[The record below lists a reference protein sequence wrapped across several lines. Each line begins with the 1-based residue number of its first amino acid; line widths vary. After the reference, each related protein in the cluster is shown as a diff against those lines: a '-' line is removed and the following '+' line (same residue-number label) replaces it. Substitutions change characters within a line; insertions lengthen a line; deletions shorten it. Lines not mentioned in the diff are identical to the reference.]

1 MKKSLV
7 AVGVI
12 VALGVIW
19 TGGAWYTGKQFEK
32 HVGEMVAEA
41 NAQLKRSAPQAG
53 LELSYQDYQ
62 RGIFSSHLQLVVKP
76 AAGQQ
81 EALLK
86 PGQSVVLEQ
95 VVSHGPFPL
104 ADLKKLNILPA
115 MASVHTTLVNN
126 ATTKALFDIAK
137 GKSFADV
144 QTRIGYGGAT
154 SSDIQLQALNY
165 DTPDEKVS
173 FSGGEFQLDAD
184 KDGNE
189 VSLKGEAG
197 SGLVNAVNEYGQHV
211 QLTFN
216 GLKADGNTKMTT
228 FNERVGEQKLDL
240 EKLAIAIEG
249 QEMALLEGI
258 SLNGKS
264 DVAKDGK
271 SIDSQ
276 MDYVM
281 NSLKVQNQ
289 NLGSGKMTLKIGN
302 IDGQAWHQFS
312 QQYNERSRAL
322 MAQPG
327 IMDNPE
333 QYQQQATEILLSSLP
348 LLLKGNP
355 VITIAPLSWK
365 NAKGESTFNLSLFLK
380 DPSQAP
386 VSATQDAPAEQLDRV
401 VKTLDSKLV
410 IPVDMA
416 TEMMT
421 QVAKLEGYQQ
431 ADAEKL
437 AAQQVKGLAAMG
449 QMFRITTMQDNSIV
463 TSLQYANGQVNLN
476 GQKMPLAEFVGMFGM
491 PGLTAPEPQGM
502 PEPGAVPQTAP
513 QLVPQK

>member
-1 MKKSLV
+1 
-7 AVGVI
+7 
-12 VALGVIW
+12 
-19 TGGAWYTGKQFEK
+19 
-32 HVGEMVAEA
+32 
-41 NAQLKRSAPQAG
+41 
-53 LELSYQDYQ
+53 
-62 RGIFSSHLQLVVKP
+62 
-76 AAGQQ
+76 
-81 EALLK
+81 
-86 PGQSVVLEQ
+86 
-95 VVSHGPFPL
+95 
-104 ADLKKLNILPA
+104 
-115 MASVHTTLVNN
+115 
-126 ATTKALFDIAK
+126 
-137 GKSFADV
+137 
-144 QTRIGYGGAT
+144 
-154 SSDIQLQALNY
+154 
-165 DTPDEKVS
+165 
-173 FSGGEFQLDAD
+173 
-184 KDGNE
+184 
-189 VSLKGEAG
+189 
-197 SGLVNAVNEYGQHV
+197 
-211 QLTFN
+211 
-216 GLKADGNTKMTT
+216 
-228 FNERVGEQKLDL
+228 
-240 EKLAIAIEG
+240 
-249 QEMALLEGI
+249 
-258 SLNGKS
+258 
-264 DVAKDGK
+264 
-271 SIDSQ
+271 

-312 QQYNERSRAL
+312 QPYNERSRAL

-513 QLVPQK
+513 QLVPQQ